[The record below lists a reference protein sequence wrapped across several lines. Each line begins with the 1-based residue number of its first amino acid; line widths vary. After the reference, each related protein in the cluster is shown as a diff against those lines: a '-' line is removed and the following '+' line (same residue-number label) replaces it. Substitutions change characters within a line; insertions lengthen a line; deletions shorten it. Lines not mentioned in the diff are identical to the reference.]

1 MQRPRTWALLI
12 ATVLIAA
19 AMAIGAQSATAVPNT
34 ATFKPVADAYT
45 SSDKPTT
52 NFGTSTTLRVDAN
65 PVSTSYLRFDVQ
77 GLGSRVTKATLRV
90 YSNTDAS
97 SKGADL
103 RSVASSAWG
112 ETTLNYSNRP
122 ATGSTIVSHTGAF
135 TPGQWISFDA
145 TSLVTGNGLVSM
157 ALTTTSTTSRGFQSR
172 EVATNAPQLIVET
185 ADATPPGVTLT
196 APANGSSTSSAT
208 PTFSGAAG
216 TVVDD
221 SATVRVKVYAGAL
234 AIGIPVRLLT
244 TTRTGASWSADAT
257 PALSDGVYT
266 AQAEQSDAA
275 GNTGFSSANTFVV
288 AAGPVEPPPVL
299 DTTPPAV
306 SLATPADGS
315 SIGDATPTFSG
326 GAGTESGDAATVTV
340 NVYAGTSASGTPV
353 QSRSADANGSS
364 WSVDASPPLALGT
377 YTARA
382 EQTDLAGNRGVS
394 SANTFTVRNPVVL
407 AAGDIACDSTSPNYN
422 AGLGTSNS
430 CHQKATSDLLAN
442 PSDADILALGDTQY
456 ENAAYDQFQQVF
468 DPTWGRFKSRIHPV
482 AGNHEYQTPAAAGYF
497 DYFNGIGN
505 TTGPAGERGKGY
517 YSFDVGTW
525 HLIALNSNC
534 PEVGGCAAGSPQEQ
548 WLRADLA
555 AHPNACT
562 LAFWHHPLFSSGMHG
577 NNLVMAPIWQAI
589 YEAHADVVLTGHDHL
604 YERYGPQSASG
615 APEPARGVREFVV
628 GTGGQSHYTL
638 QTVQPNSAIRS
649 TDAFG
654 VLKLTLRGN
663 GYDWQFL
670 PEAGQTFTDSGS
682 AQCDVAS
689 TDSAA
694 PTAPSNLGAALGQS
708 SVGLT
713 WTASSDN
720 EGVAGYRVFR
730 NGTQIAS
737 PSVPYYSDTSV
748 QPGTTYS
755 YYVVAY
761 DASGNVSSAS
771 NTASVS
777 TPASGQVLTF
787 APSADTYVYS
797 TNANTNYGASTTL
810 QVDNS
815 PVKHI
820 LLKFSVS
827 GIAGRPVTSA
837 KLRLYAVDPSPVG
850 GEFRRTATDTW
861 TEPTVTWA
869 TAPAADTAI
878 LATLGKVSAGNWY
891 EVDVTPFVTGDGVV
905 SMRVTS
911 SSSDGADYSSKEGPA
926 SFVPQLVVAVP

>member
-1 MQRPRTWALLI
+1 
-12 ATVLIAA
+12 
-19 AMAIGAQSATAVPNT
+19 MAIGAQSATAVPNT

-52 NFGTSTTLRVDAN
+52 NFGTATTLKVDAN
-65 PVSTSYLRFDVQ
+65 PTSTSYLRFDVQ
-77 GLGSRVTKATLRV
+77 GLAGRVTKATLRMLA
-90 YSNTDAS
+90 SSDAS
-97 SKGADL
+97 SKGVDL
-103 RSVASSAWG
+103 RSVTTNSWG
-112 ETTLNYSNRP
+112 ETTVNYNNKP
-122 ATGSTIVSHTGAF
+122 GIGSSIVSHAGAF
-135 TPGQWISFDA
+135 TPGQWVSLDA
-145 TSLVTGNGLVSM
+145 TPLVSGNGLVSM
-157 ALTTTSTTSRGFQSR
+157 AVTTTSTTSRSFYAR
-172 EVATNAPQLIVET
+172 ESAANAPQLVIET
-185 ADATPPGVTLT
+185 TDVTPPAVTLT
-196 APANGSSTSSAT
+196 EPANGSSTSNAAPIFAGT
-208 PTFSGAAG
+208 AG

-234 AIGIPVRLLT
+234 AIGTPVRLLT
-244 TTRTGASWSADAT
+244 TTRTGASWSVAAS
-257 PALSDGVYT
+257 PALIDGVYT

-275 GNTGFSSANTFVV
+275 GNTGMSSANTFVV
-288 AAGPVEPPPVL
+288 AAGPIGPPPVL

-306 SLATPADGS
+306 SLATPTDGS
-315 SIGDATPTFSG
+315 SIGDATPAFSG
-326 GAGTESGDAATVTV
+326 AAGTESGDAATVTV
-340 NVYAGTSASGTPV
+340 NVYAGASASGTPV

-364 WSVDASPPLALGT
+364 WSVDASPPLPLGT

-382 EQTDLAGNRGVS
+382 EQTDLAGNRGFS
-394 SANTFTVRNPVVL
+394 SANTFTVRDPVLL
-407 AAGDIACDSTSPNYN
+407 AAGDIACDTTSPSYN
-422 AGLGTSNS
+422 GGLGTTNS
-430 CHQKATSDLLAN
+430 CRQKATSDLLAN
-442 PSDADILALGDTQY
+442 PSDADILALGDNQY
-456 ENAAYDQFQQVF
+456 ENGAYDQFQQVF

-482 AGNHEYQTPAAAGYF
+482 AGNHEYQTAGAAGYF

-505 TTGPAGERGKGY
+505 TSGPAGERGKGY
-517 YSFDVGTW
+517 YSFDVGSW

-534 PEVGGCAAGSPQEQ
+534 PEVGGCGAGSPQEQ

-562 LAFWHHPLFSSGMHG
+562 LGYWHAPLFSSGTHG
-577 NNLVMAPIWQAI
+577 NNLDMAPIWQAL
-589 YEAHADVVLTGHDHL
+589 YDAHADVVLTAHDHL
-604 YERYGPQSASG
+604 YERFGPQSASG
-615 APEPARGVREFVV
+615 APEPGRGIRQFVV
-628 GTGGQSHYTL
+628 GTGGDSHYTL
-638 QTVQPNSAIRS
+638 QSVQPNSAIRS

-654 VLKLTLRGN
+654 VLKLTLRGS
-663 GYDWQFL
+663 GYDWEFL
-670 PEAGQTFTDSGS
+670 PEAGKTFTDSGS
-682 AQCDVAS
+682 ASCDVAS
-689 TDSAA
+689 TDSAP
-694 PTAPSNLGAALGQS
+694 PTAPTGLAATLGQS
-708 SVGLT
+708 SVSLN

-720 EGVAGYRVFR
+720 EGVVGYRVFR

-737 PSVPYYSDTSV
+737 PAAPYYTDTSI
-748 QPGTTYS
+748 QPGTTYG
-755 YYVVAY
+755 YYVAAY

-787 APSADTYVYS
+787 TPSDDTYVYS

-827 GIAGRPVTSA
+827 GIAGRPVASA

-878 LATLGKVSAGNWY
+878 LATLGRVSAGNWY

-926 SFVPQLVVAVP
+926 SFVPQLVVTVP